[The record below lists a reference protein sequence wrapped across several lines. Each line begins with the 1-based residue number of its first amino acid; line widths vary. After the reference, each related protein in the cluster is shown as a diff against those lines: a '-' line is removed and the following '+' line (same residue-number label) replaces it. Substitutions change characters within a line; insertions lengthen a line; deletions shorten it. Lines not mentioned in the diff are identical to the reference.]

1 MRKIKLFSLGS
12 SCMVLFLYRKSD
24 TQILYVQ
31 NNVKICIKSN
41 CMKFHIPSTFPS
53 RETGFF
59 FRAVNM
65 HRFRINVVS
74 VHSRNTGSK
83 RAGQGKE
90 HKFGHRSDNS
100 LPETHAV
107 FAVEASPSCKTNLC
121 SFWC

>member
-1 MRKIKLFSLGS
+1 M
-12 SCMVLFLYRKSD
+12 KS
-24 TQILYVQ
+24 
-31 NNVKICIKSN
+31 
-41 CMKFHIPSTFPS
+41 HIPSTFPS
-53 RETGFF
+53 RENGFF

-83 RAGQGKE
+83 RSGQGKE

-107 FAVEASPSCKTNLC
+107 FALSGIKAWVHYLADGKLGNTKIVISQLLC
-121 SFWC
+121 HKR